1 MNPTSSR
8 LPAAWAVGLIGR
20 PREDRTRSILVVAR
34 PSRRTIDCWLGTWAF
49 FVASGRFE
57 VRSHRRRKLLMTEGG
72 LALFLVDAGLKA
84 GKDIGPVFAEHGL
97 SLCVSAALIATL
109 PMIVGYFV
117 GRFWILS
124 RSATEPGA
132 TCGGMTSTPG
142 LAVLTA
148 ANDSSQCI
156 TCYVAAYPVA
166 LVLMTVL
173 APLLVGIMQS
183 IQ

>member
-1 MNPTSSR
+1 M
-8 LPAAWAVGLIGR
+8 
-20 PREDRTRSILVVAR
+20 
-34 PSRRTIDCWLGTWAF
+34 
-49 FVASGRFE
+49 
-57 VRSHRRRKLLMTEGG
+57 
-72 LALFLVDAGLKA
+72 VDAGLKA
-84 GKDIGPVFAEHGL
+84 GKDIGPVFAQHGVG
-97 SLCVSAALIATL
+97 LCVSAALIATL
-109 PMIVGYFV
+109 PMIVGYLV
-117 GRFWILS
+117 GRFGYFLDL
-124 RSATEPGA
+124 PQNLGA